1 MAQAPNRTVLLLTEL
16 QRPGS
21 EAAAGSKPGMRP
33 SAATAAHT
41 STDPIGKGGK
51 LAKQGSSNAAAAAAA
66 LAGAAEDMDTDE
78 PVMVAEK
85 PPAKHK
91 QRPQHQQQQQ
101 AVVIKREP
109 GLDAAVDPQALA
121 LAAPS
126 AAAAAAEPDS
136 SSRRVLEVF
145 VEPPGGGKWAVTH
158 LQLSQVKSFVDLWRQ
173 LQVALPELCLDKQ
186 AHRLKVVYLDAAGD
200 WVMAMPDQRW
210 QSFVEV
216 AQRVL
221 VTSAC

>member
-1 MAQAPNRTVLLLTEL
+1 MICATSKTVLLLTDL

-21 EAAAGSKPGMRP
+21 EAAAGSKPGIRP
-33 SAATAAHT
+33 SATTAAHT
-41 STDPIGKGGK
+41 STDPGVKAGK

-91 QRPQHQQQQQ
+91 QRLQHQQQQQ
-101 AVVIKREP
+101 AVVIKREL
-109 GLDAAVDPQALA
+109 GLDAAGDQQALA
-121 LAAPS
+121 LAVPS
-126 AAAAAAEPDS
+126 AAAAAEPNS

-173 LQVALPELCLDKQ
+173 LQVALPELCLDRH